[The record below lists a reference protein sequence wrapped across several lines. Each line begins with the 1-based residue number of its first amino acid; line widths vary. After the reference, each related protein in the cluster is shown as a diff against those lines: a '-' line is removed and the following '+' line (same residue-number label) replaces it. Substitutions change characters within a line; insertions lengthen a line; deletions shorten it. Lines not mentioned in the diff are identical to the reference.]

1 MTKNE
6 ARILVRDYMNG
17 NMKRKE
23 MMNKFELK
31 ECPLCDGIELE
42 EDMEYHKWDLG
53 EFEEKVCISCREDE

>member
-31 ECPLCDGIELE
+31 ECPLCENIELE
-42 EDMEYHKWDLG
+42 ENMVYHKWDLG
-53 EFEEKVCISCREDE
+53 ELEEMICQSCREDE